1 MSIEERALDAA
12 STSSEASPSVA
23 GWQALPERARL
34 LFAASRAGFAIPAA
48 VAGFVLFRV
57 AGLPAFA
64 GFLGGL
70 VLAGGLGL
78 WLGFRQFRHVAWR
91 LDDDGLAIRRGR
103 VYQRETRVPATR
115 VQHLDLKRGP
125 WQRRRGL
132 ATLIVHTAGTRHS
145 AVTLP
150 HLDVEDAE
158 RLRDVLGRQID
169 DDDQDDVGAGR
180 VNHDGVDATP
190 SIG

>member
-1 MSIEERALDAA
+1 MSIEERAPDAA
-12 STSSEASPSVA
+12 ISLSSEASPSV

-34 LFAASRAGFAIPAA
+34 LFAASRAGLAIPAA

-57 AGLPAFA
+57 ADLPAFA
-64 GFLGGL
+64 GLLAGL

-103 VYQRETRVPATR
+103 VYQRETRVPAAR

-150 HLDVEDAE
+150 HLDVADAE
-158 RLRDVLGRQID
+158 RLRDILGRQID
-169 DDDQDDVGAGR
+169 DDDDIGPGR
-180 VNHDGVDATP
+180 ANHDGVDAPP